1 MVIISLED
9 FRRLSISDSVT
20 LINLLNRYNIKL
32 TTPEEV

>member
-9 FRRLSISDSVT
+9 FKKLSLSDSVT